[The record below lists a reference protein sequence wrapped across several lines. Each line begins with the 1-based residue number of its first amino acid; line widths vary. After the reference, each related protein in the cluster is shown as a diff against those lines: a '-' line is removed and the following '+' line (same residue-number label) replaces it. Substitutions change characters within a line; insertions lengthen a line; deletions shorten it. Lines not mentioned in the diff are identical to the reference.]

1 LGGCSYGSLEFRG
14 RKSGR
19 EYRRI
24 VRRSMDS
31 GNVRSN
37 RVDLN
42 GGLYVAAY
50 RPIFDEGLA
59 SVFSA
64 HSAIHTL

>member
-1 LGGCSYGSLEFRG
+1 
-14 RKSGR
+14 
-19 EYRRI
+19 
-24 VRRSMDS
+24 MDS